1 MNLNS
6 PPNFPIRIWLYFG
19 RLKKTGQ
26 VNVMA
31 SAAGALLIV
40 KKKKNSFCPT
50 VEQCQALLRAFLRS
64 ELPVFQKKKNCGCFT
79 KCGTVHLLWGSRHF
93 SCHNVGKWILET
105 HAATPGNIIP
115 SWIQNHYFFFFC
127 LTLTESNLEVALLE
141 EMTKQW
147 GADRTTSV
155 LWRTDGGTV
164 TTRME

>member
-6 PPNFPIRIWLYFG
+6 PPNFPIRISLYFG

-40 KKKKNSFCPT
+40 KKKKTHFARRLNNVKHFSALSYDQNFLSF
-50 VEQCQALLRAFLRS
+50 
-64 ELPVFQKKKNCGCFT
+64 KKKKMWMFYQVRHSSLALGFAPLFMSQCWKVDSRNT
-79 KCGTVHLLWGSRHF
+79 RSSARKYYSVLNSKSLL
-93 SCHNVGKWILET
+93 
-105 HAATPGNIIP
+105 
-115 SWIQNHYFFFFC
+115 FFFC

-141 EMTKQW
+141 EMTKQS

-155 LWRTDGGTV
+155 L
-164 TTRME
+164 